1 MLKTL
6 RYNMKTIIWILVLA
20 FIIGTIF
27 LFGMDSFTGR
37 KSETGAA
44 VIINDEEISMSQY
57 YNYYNRYADFYRQF
71 YNDNYEMAKKLFPI
85 EEMAVNQLIRDALLV
100 QKAKEMDINVR
111 DEEIIEKVKNYPI
124 FQTEGQ
130 FDPRKWNS
138 AVKNSRADWIT
149 IEENIRKD
157 LYVEKLERIIKDS
170 VKVASDEVYD
180 FFIQKNE
187 SVNISY
193 VHFSPDAF
201 VEKADTKKYYNDHK
215 QEFISKKQYKA
226 RHILIKVNPQG
237 SETDKQKAREKCE
250 NIYKESKKGTNFLK
264 LALEYSED
272 TATKTNGGDLGYFTL
287 GTMEKDFENAVVNLK
302 EGEISPPISTSFG
315 FHIIKLESI
324 KEEYL
329 KSFNDV
335 ESQIRNK
342 IVTAKEKELAKN
354 KAGDF
359 AAKAKINGFE
369 KEAKKEGLEFNT
381 TGIFTRNVSIP
392 GIGYENDISLKAF
405 ELKATEISDPL
416 QAARG
421 LYVIKII
428 AKPPV
433 DKNKFKEDSDRLKET
448 LRDEKQNKIIT
459 SFYEQLKNSAKI
471 KILINIE
478 KKSQK
483 AAG

>member
-20 FIIGTIF
+20 FMIGTII
-27 LFGMDSFTGR
+27 LFGMSSFTGK

-44 VIINDEEISMSQY
+44 VIINGEEIPMSQY

-71 YNDNYEMAKKLFPI
+71 YNDNYEMARKLFPI
-85 EEMAVNQLIRDALLV
+85 EEMSINQLIRDTLLV

-111 DEEIIEKVKNYPI
+111 DEEIIEKVKNYPV

-180 FFIQKNE
+180 FFMQKNE
-187 SVNISY
+187 NVNISY

-201 VEKADTKKYYNDHK
+201 VEKKDPKKYYDEHK
-215 QEFISKKQYKA
+215 QEFMSKKQYKA
-226 RHILIKVNPQG
+226 RHILVKINQQG
-237 SETDKQKAREKCE
+237 SDADKQKAREKCE
-250 NIYKESKKGTNFLK
+250 NIYKEVKKGTNFLK
-264 LALEYSED
+264 LALEHSED

-287 GTMEKDFENAVVNLK
+287 GTMDKNFEDALIKLK
-302 EGEISPPISTSFG
+302 EGEVSPPISTSFG
-315 FHIIKLESI
+315 YHIIKLESI

-329 KSFNDV
+329 KSFNEV
-335 ESQIRNK
+335 EIQIRSK
-342 IVTAKEKELAKN
+342 IVTAREKELAKN
-354 KAGDF
+354 KAGEF

-369 KEAKKEGLEFNT
+369 KEAKKAGLEFNT
-381 TGIFTRNVSIP
+381 TGVFTRNVSIP
-392 GIGYENDISLKAF
+392 GIGYEKDMSAKAF
-405 ELKATEISDPL
+405 ELKVAEISEPL
-416 QAARG
+416 QSARG

-433 DKNKFKEDSDRLKET
+433 DKNKLKEDYDRLKET
-448 LRDEKQNKIIT
+448 LKDEKQNKIIT

-471 KILINIE
+471 EILINID